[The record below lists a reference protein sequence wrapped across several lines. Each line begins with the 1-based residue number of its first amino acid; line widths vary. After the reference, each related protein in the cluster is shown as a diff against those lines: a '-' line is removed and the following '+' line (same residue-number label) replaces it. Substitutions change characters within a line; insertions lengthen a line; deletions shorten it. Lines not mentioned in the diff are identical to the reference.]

1 MVKKN
6 KKEPLNLKE
15 LTANGLIAL
24 IVGVLLMLIDK
35 YII

>member
-1 MVKKN
+1 MAKK
-6 KKEPLNLKE
+6 KKEQLNLKE

-24 IVGVLLMLIDK
+24 LVGILLLLIDK